1 MGSASQ
7 GVGQLLRETREK
19 LGHSLPAVATALR
32 IRQPYL
38 QAIEAGRYQDLPGSA
53 YAVGFVRS
61 YADYLGLDGNEIV
74 RRFKQESG
82 NDFSSRAEL
91 SFPSAVSEGSF
102 PTGGMLFIGLVVA
115 VIAYG
120 VWYWSNRESSVAE
133 SVPPLPD
140 RLAALIHKPVGS
152 GAEVVPTTQTPANP
166 AAPSAMSS
174 SAMSSSATS
183 PNATSP
189 SATVPS
195 TAASSAASATP
206 ASAPAAAEP
215 PAAAREDVV
224 PPNEGEA
231 AAPAPAAASAVEAK
245 PDEKADAKKARKPDT
260 AAPAV
265 APVSAAAPAATSASL
280 ETPSAAASQSAT
292 EALNKASAAA
302 AAQANGVQAT
312 AAQAAA
318 SAKPSSGKIDQPV
331 ALPPDAA
338 RVILKANDDC
348 WIRIRDASG
357 AIIHSGIL
365 RKGTSFRVT
374 PHPGQTLT
382 AGNAAALT
390 VLVDNRPIGPLG
402 GEGKVRKDV
411 PLDPEHLDKL
421 APASDAAPAADTPA
435 ASGGAAPAASGAA
448 KPQGE

>member
-1 MGSASQ
+1 MAPEIQDTQPAVSVSPSLSSSSQ
-7 GVGQLLRETREK
+7 GVGQLLRDTREK
-19 LGHSLPAVATALR
+19 LGHTLPAVATALR

-38 QAIEAGRYQDLPGSA
+38 QAIEASRYQDLPGSA

-82 NDFSSRAEL
+82 TDFSSRAEL

-120 VWYWSNRESSVAE
+120 IWYWSNRESSVAE

-152 GAEVVPTTQTPANP
+152 GSEVVPVTQTAPAAQTPAAAPAPVP
-166 AAPSAMSS
+166 AAPVPAPVETATIPAQPPAVS
-174 SAMSSSATS
+174 SA
-183 PNATSP
+183 P
-189 SATVPS
+189 
-195 TAASSAASATP
+195 
-206 ASAPAAAEP
+206 
-215 PAAAREDVV
+215 REDVV
-224 PPNEGEA
+224 PPNEGETGDKPAASPAPVPVPAAAPA
-231 AAPAPAAASAVEAK
+231 AAPAPVDQKKSK
-245 PDEKADAKKARKPDT
+245 KADAPASV
-260 AAPAV
+260 AAPA
-265 APVSAAAPAATSASL
+265 AAAPAQVQDQT
-280 ETPSAAASQSAT
+280 Q
-292 EALNKASAAA
+292 ALNNASAAA
-302 AAQANGVQAT
+302 AAQAN
-312 AAQAAA
+312 AAA
-318 SAKPSSGKIDQPV
+318 APADTPAAKPSSGKVDQPV
-331 ALPPDAA
+331 ALPADAA
-338 RVILKANDDC
+338 RVILKANEDC

-357 AIIHSGIL
+357 TVIHSGIL

-390 VLVDNRPIGPLG
+390 VLVDNRPIAPLG
-402 GEGKVRKDV
+402 GQGVVRKDV

-421 APASDAAPAADTPA
+421 PSAPEAAPAASPSSGDAAPAAK
-435 ASGGAAPAASGAA
+435 APT
-448 KPQGE
+448 E